1 MVALDTIVVRSSR
14 ILGADV
20 GGETVLMSSEQGNYY
35 ALTATSRAIWERLE
49 TPVRV
54 SDLCAELAATYQM
67 PLETV
72 EIDTLDFL
80 GYLETQNMIES
91 HPEAPAES
99 GPEIVAPQD

>member
-1 MVALDTIVVRSSR
+1 MVALDTIVVRNSR

-80 GYLETQNMIES
+80 DYLETQNMIES
-91 HPEAPAES
+91 QNAPEAPADS
-99 GPEIVAPQD
+99 GPAPQD